1 MLPVNINTEEAFDT
15 VEFNEESKR
24 ISGKIVDAAK
34 YFTMIIN
41 SNLYNCAE
49 KTLTI
54 RKVQEAVFWAN
65 ATNKANQVKRKEKH
79 VLVEEK

>member
-1 MLPVNINTEEAFDT
+1 
-15 VEFNEESKR
+15 
-24 ISGKIVDAAK
+24 
-34 YFTMIIN
+34 MIIN

-65 ATNKANQVKRKEKH
+65 ATIKANQVKRKEKH